1 MLTRQHNLTDREKRY
16 LRTVKQIK
24 QAHSIATVN
33 HGATSDAKP
42 VKRERDYLAPVKPSY
57 VPTVRGR
64 TGCKLN
70 PAHRAIVERKRALN
84 AAFHRDLAAFV
95 RGA

>member
-1 MLTRQHNLTDREKRY
+1 MLTRQHNLTEREKRY

-24 QAHSIATVN
+24 ASHSVASTL
-33 HGATSDAKP
+33 DAPKP
-42 VKRERDYLAPVKPSY
+42 VKKVRDYLAPVKPSY

-70 PAHRAIVERKRALN
+70 PSHRAMVQKKREANQAFHAELRVIVEA
-84 AAFHRDLAAFV
+84 
-95 RGA
+95 GAI